1 MDALNRSSRHFQTLF
16 FLYFVGFGLFSP
28 YAAIFY
34 KHILVDADGQ
44 PAIGLIGLIW
54 GGISWT
60 EEETLV
66 DIGPIEASAE
76 QEKTVPIT
84 PLVGGVALVAGIVL
98 LVIPSRRR

>member
-1 MDALNRSSRHFQTLF
+1 MSIARIAG
-16 FLYFVGFGLFSP
+16 V
-28 YAAIFY
+28 
-34 KHILVDADGQ
+34 ILIV
-44 PAIGLIGLIW
+44 IGLIGLIW

-76 QEKTVPIT
+76 QERTVPIT

>member
-1 MDALNRSSRHFQTLF
+1 MS
-16 FLYFVGFGLFSP
+16 
-28 YAAIFY
+28 AARIAGG
-34 KHILVDADGQ
+34 ILIV
-44 PAIGLIGLIW
+44 IGLIGLIW